1 MALSKIQMA
10 GIVLLLSFVF
20 SPGLFLTLPG
30 YDETLRK
37 FTKGNFASGKT
48 NKAAM
53 CIHAGVIALLFWGI
67 ISFSDYALKGFPSS
81 TAEDIAEDTA
91 EDTADDTADDTA
103 EDTADDTADTE
114 DDTADTADTADEDS
128 EGYNNY

>member
-1 MALSKIQMA
+1 MVLSKIQMA

-30 YDETLRK
+30 YDETLQK

-81 TAEDIAEDTA
+81 TDSDTDSDTTEDTA
-91 EDTADDTADDTA
+91 EDTDSDTA
-103 EDTADDTADTE
+103 E
-114 DDTADTADTADEDS
+114 DTADEDS
-128 EGYNNY
+128 EGYCNY